1 MGPLRVVAPK
11 PYFSAANQR
20 EVEMASALTD
30 SERRRLE
37 DERSERLIKACD
49 DSDKAGYSTKAFRA
63 SLAENGPVEAVSR
76 VITSDPKA
84 SGFAALAS
92 LAPFDD
98 SLGRFPTLRGLC
110 LRAQE
115 VGAHRRGDCAQRT
128 VEGSLRRPAAG
139 SGKEATNSKSAAGP
153 RQSLVSLGS
162 WSGAGVGLV
171 VGFQQVRAVDL
182 SVALGGREARVTE
195 QLLDSA

>member
-1 MGPLRVVAPK
+1 MRVVAPK

-84 SGFAALAS
+84 SGFAALVELKRLELTGEAIALS
-92 LAPFDD
+92 GPWKALFD
-98 SLGRFPTLRGLC
+98 
-110 LRAQE
+110 A
-115 VGAHRRGDCAQRT
+115 
-128 VEGSLRRPAAG
+128 
-139 SGKEATNSKSAAGP
+139 K
-153 RQSLVSLGS
+153 
-162 WSGAGVGLV
+162 
-171 VGFQQVRAVDL
+171 
-182 SVALGGREARVTE
+182 
-195 QLLDSA
+195 LLDQARKRLIQNQRPDLAKA

>member
-37 DERSERLIKACD
+37 DELSERLIKACD
-49 DSDKAGYSTKAFRA
+49 DSNKAGYSTKAFRA

-84 SGFAALAS
+84 SGFAALVELKRLELTGEAIALS
-92 LAPFDD
+92 GPWKALFD
-98 SLGRFPTLRGLC
+98 
-110 LRAQE
+110 A
-115 VGAHRRGDCAQRT
+115 
-128 VEGSLRRPAAG
+128 
-139 SGKEATNSKSAAGP
+139 K
-153 RQSLVSLGS
+153 
-162 WSGAGVGLV
+162 
-171 VGFQQVRAVDL
+171 
-182 SVALGGREARVTE
+182 
-195 QLLDSA
+195 LLDQARKRLIQNQRPDLAKA

>member
-84 SGFAALAS
+84 SGFAALVELNLELTGEAIALS
-92 LAPFDD
+92 EPWKALFD
-98 SLGRFPTLRGLC
+98 
-110 LRAQE
+110 A
-115 VGAHRRGDCAQRT
+115 
-128 VEGSLRRPAAG
+128 
-139 SGKEATNSKSAAGP
+139 K
-153 RQSLVSLGS
+153 
-162 WSGAGVGLV
+162 
-171 VGFQQVRAVDL
+171 
-182 SVALGGREARVTE
+182 
-195 QLLDSA
+195 LLDQARKRLIQNQRPDLAKA

>member
-37 DERSERLIKACD
+37 YERSERLIKACD

-84 SGFAALAS
+84 SGFAALVELNLELTGEAIALS
-92 LAPFDD
+92 GPWKALFD
-98 SLGRFPTLRGLC
+98 
-110 LRAQE
+110 A
-115 VGAHRRGDCAQRT
+115 
-128 VEGSLRRPAAG
+128 
-139 SGKEATNSKSAAGP
+139 K
-153 RQSLVSLGS
+153 
-162 WSGAGVGLV
+162 
-171 VGFQQVRAVDL
+171 
-182 SVALGGREARVTE
+182 
-195 QLLDSA
+195 LLDQARKRLIQNQRPDLAKA

>member
-84 SGFAALAS
+84 SGFAALVELKRLELTGEAIA
-92 LAPFDD
+92 LK
-98 SLGRFPTLRGLC
+98 
-110 LRAQE
+110 
-115 VGAHRRGDCAQRT
+115 RT
-128 VEGSLRRPAAG
+128 VEGSLRRQAAG